1 MTLEQFAGLMVG
13 LGYKAEKGSRLKVVL
28 GDDNGTKRSLSTVE
42 EDKHKGQDYPKDVS
56 KQETSESEIADLNEV
71 FYKFFWIPKKV
82 NKSNKYSQKN
92 GKPKKKKGKPL
103 LAVGAKDV
111 QASSKN
117 SGNKDKP
124 IDPDNPFAKALMGF
138 NRDN

>member
-1 MTLEQFAGLMVG
+1 
-13 LGYKAEKGSRLKVVL
+13 
-28 GDDNGTKRSLSTVE
+28 LSTVGGNE
-42 EDKHKGQDYPKDVS
+42 HKDQDSPNEVS
-56 KQETSESEIADLNEV
+56 KQENSDDEISDLNEV
-71 FYKFFWIPKKV
+71 FYKFSWAPKKV
-82 NKSNKYSQKN
+82 SKSNKYSQKN

-103 LAVGAKDV
+103 SAVRAKDV
-111 QASSKN
+111 QSSSKN